1 MSNGRVL
8 IDTIRSELDS
18 NAGLKL
24 SAKTDGF
31 LLLKAKDIQF
41 PLWKNHKGK
50 LYCKRL
56 QYLRKEKL
64 TFSGT
69 VLAEGK

>member
-1 MSNGRVL
+1 MTAWFSPGHFFKLMSNGRVL

-41 PLWKNHKGK
+41 PL
-50 LYCKRL
+50 
-56 QYLRKEKL
+56 
-64 TFSGT
+64 
-69 VLAEGK
+69 